1 MSYLRI
7 IDRLLSWVTDW
18 LPPQSPTNKQTNK
31 GTNKQTDKEKNKQT
45 KERPTGCLHIHPTI
59 FPTEAL
65 GWVPKRET
73 MQNNQTNKQTK
84 RQTNKR
90 TNKNKP
96 SSPHSVQYL
105 LLYQRNVCFISSKK
119 NTWPSGGQF
128 GPHILLWLQT
138 LSLQLSCC
146 VSLKDFACKLDV
158 LYPGAVSLYRGKEIH
173 CWLGKLFLICKYWGK
188 IAGGRLAGP
197 LLVHIWPVW
206 DLLGLS
212 WLKWKCESS
221 SEKHREGCLHKLG
234 KVRKVDLVNV
244 VAAVA
249 CWDESR
255 EGQCERPQD
264 KQICRGIQHQRAG
277 SNWELV
283 MRATLQIPKRGI
295 GEGPQKGN
303 RKEGDRRL
311 VLMQIRV

>member
-45 KERPTGCLHIHPTI
+45 KERPTGCLHSHPTI

-65 GWVPKRET
+65 GWVPKKET

-119 NTWPSGGQF
+119 NTRPSGGQF

-212 WLKWKCESS
+212 WLKWKTQRGTPAETWKSPESGFGECCS
-221 SEKHREGCLHKLG
+221 CCSLLRWKQGRTVWKTSRQTDLQRDTTSKCRIKL
-234 KVRKVDLVNV
+234 
-244 VAAVA
+244 
-249 CWDESR
+249 
-255 EGQCERPQD
+255 
-264 KQICRGIQHQRAG
+264 RAG
-277 SNWELV
+277 DAGNF
-283 MRATLQIPKRGI
+283 AN
-295 GEGPQKGN
+295 PQKGN
-303 RKEGDRRL
+303 RRGAPKGE
-311 VLMQIRV
+311 